1 MVLFLLFVCL
11 FSVVACQALASSVP
25 GPSNAVKKQTA
36 SLPVTLSE
44 DDYRRDYGDELP
56 V

>member
-1 MVLFLLFVCL
+1 MLGVTLQCTNIPYGLGGEVF
-11 FSVVACQALASSVP
+11 ATDTWKYE
-25 GPSNAVKKQTA
+25 NARQV
-36 SLPVTLSE
+36 SVTLSE

>member
-1 MVLFLLFVCL
+1 MNTAQVIETSVTVNKFSPFVWETWMILTRKRLLVDI
-11 FSVVACQALASSVP
+11 
-25 GPSNAVKKQTA
+25 
-36 SLPVTLSE
+36 VTLSE

>member
-1 MVLFLLFVCL
+1 MGGGKIMVVEI
-11 FSVVACQALASSVP
+11 A
-25 GPSNAVKKQTA
+25 T
-36 SLPVTLSE
+36 VTLSE